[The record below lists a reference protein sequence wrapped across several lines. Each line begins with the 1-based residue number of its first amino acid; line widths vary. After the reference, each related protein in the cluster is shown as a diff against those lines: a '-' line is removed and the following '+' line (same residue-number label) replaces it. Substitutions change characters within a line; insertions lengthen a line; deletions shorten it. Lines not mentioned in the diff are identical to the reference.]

1 MHPLDYKGCIFNALR
16 EVECMNVVEQY
27 NLTLQIEVLK
37 EQSAETLARLCK
49 LVDGNGTSDCVEAL
63 KAYSHIV
70 NTELYL
76 ATSIHELD
84 ALKSDMVK
92 LESTI
97 KASLAQVS
105 HEVSDVKY
113 VKAVKSNSD
122 IPDIESYSSEDFD
135 KALERTIDLLTFNK
149 NISNTP
155 HAVILGGQSGAGKTT
170 IHRVKMMEYKGD
182 YIVIDGDTYR
192 AQHPHFR
199 ELQEKYGV
207 DSVDYT
213 KVFAGKMVEAV
224 IDKLSSLKYNLII
237 EGTLRS
243 AAVPINTATLLKSKG
258 YTVDFCLIATKPE
271 LSYLTTQLRYL
282 EMMIVDPLQARATPK
297 DHHDGIVKFLVANIT
312 ELEQSGVFE
321 TIQVYK
327 RDLEQVYNSKLCTES
342 VGTVVEQIL
351 FGPWTKDE
359 STLLEVSKSQEQE
372 LRAKLP

>member
-16 EVECMNVVEQY
+16 EVECKNIVEQY

-49 LVDGNGTSDCVEAL
+49 LVDKSGNSDCVEAL
-63 KAYSHIV
+63 KVYSHMV

-76 ATSIHELD
+76 ATSIQELD
-84 ALKSDMVK
+84 VLKSDMVK
-92 LESTI
+92 LENTI
-97 KASLAQVS
+97 KVLLTQAS
-105 HEVSDVKY
+105 HDVNDGKDI
-113 VKAVKSNSD
+113 KSNSG
-122 IPDIESYSSEDFD
+122 IPDIESYSSEDFN

-149 NISNTP
+149 NISSTP

-170 IHRVKMMEYKGD
+170 IHRVKMLESKGN

-192 AQHPHFR
+192 AQHPYFR

-213 KVFAGKMVEAV
+213 KMFAGKMVEAV

-258 YTVDFCLIATKPE
+258 YIVDFCLIATKPE

-282 EMMIVDPLQARATPK
+282 EMLVVDPLQARATPK
-297 DHHDGIVKFLVANIT
+297 EHHDGIVKSLVSNCN
-312 ELEQSGVFE
+312 ELEQSGLFE
-321 TIQVYK
+321 SIQVYK

-342 VGTVVEQIL
+342 VGTVVDQIL
-351 FGPWTKDE
+351 FGAWTQAE
-359 STLLEVSKSQEQE
+359 SALLEVSKSQEQE

>member
-1 MHPLDYKGCIFNALR
+1 
-16 EVECMNVVEQY
+16 MNVVEQY

-37 EQSAETLARLCK
+37 EQSAETLARLCN
-49 LVDGNGTSDCVEAL
+49 LVEGSGTSDCVELL

-84 ALKSDMVK
+84 ILKSDMVK
-92 LESTI
+92 LENTI
-97 KASLAQVS
+97 KESLAQAS
-105 HEVSDVKY
+105 HDI
-113 VKAVKSNSD
+113 SD
-122 IPDIESYSSEDFD
+122 IKETGDVQAIESYSSEDFD
-135 KALERTIDLLTFNK
+135 KALERTIDFLTFNK
-149 NISNTP
+149 NISSTP
-155 HAVILGGQSGAGKTT
+155 RAVILGGQSGAGKTT
-170 IHRVKMMEYKGD
+170 IHRVKMLESKGN

-192 AQHPHFR
+192 AQHPYFR

-207 DSVDYT
+207 NSVDYT
-213 KVFAGKMVEAV
+213 KMFAGKMVEAV

-297 DHHDGIVKFLVANIT
+297 DHHDGIVKSLVSNSN
-312 ELEQSGVFE
+312 ELEQSGLFE
-321 TIQVYK
+321 SIQVYK
-327 RDLEQVYNSKLCTES
+327 RDLEQVYNSKLSTES
-342 VGTVVEQIL
+342 VGTVVDKIL
-351 FGPWTKDE
+351 FGPWTSDE
-359 STLLEVSKSQEQE
+359 YALLEVSKSQEQE

>member
-1 MHPLDYKGCIFNALR
+1 
-16 EVECMNVVEQY
+16 MNIIEQY

-49 LVDGNGTSDCVEAL
+49 LVDEIGTSACEEAL

-76 ATSIHELD
+76 ATSIHDLD
-84 ALKSDMVK
+84 ALKSNMIK
-92 LESTI
+92 LENTI
-97 KASLAQVS
+97 KASLVQAS
-105 HEVSDVKY
+105 HDVSDVK
-113 VKAVKSNSD
+113 ANSD
-122 IPDIESYSSEDFD
+122 ITDIESYSSEDFD

-149 NISNTP
+149 NNSSTP
-155 HAVILGGQSGAGKTT
+155 RAVILGGQSGAGKTT

-213 KVFAGKMVEAV
+213 KMFAGKMVEAV
-224 IDKLSSLKYNLII
+224 IDKLSSLQYNLII

-243 AAVPINTATLLKSKG
+243 SAVPINTATLLKSKG

-297 DHHDGIVKFLVANIT
+297 DHHDGIVKSLVSNIN
-312 ELEQSGVFE
+312 ELEQSGLFE
-321 TIQVYK
+321 SLQLYK

-342 VGTVVEQIL
+342 VGVVVDQIL
-351 FGPWTKDE
+351 FGPWTQEE
-359 STLLEVSKSQEQE
+359 SALLEVSKSQEQE

>member
-1 MHPLDYKGCIFNALR
+1 
-16 EVECMNVVEQY
+16 MNVVEQY

-37 EQSAETLARLCK
+37 EQSAETLARLCN
-49 LVDGNGTSDCVEAL
+49 LVEGSGTSDCVELL

-84 ALKSDMVK
+84 ILKSDMVK
-92 LESTI
+92 LENTI
-97 KASLAQVS
+97 KESLAQAS
-105 HEVSDVKY
+105 HDI
-113 VKAVKSNSD
+113 SD
-122 IPDIESYSSEDFD
+122 IKETGDVQAIESYSSEDFD
-135 KALERTIDLLTFNK
+135 KALERTIDFLTFNK
-149 NISNTP
+149 NISSTP
-155 HAVILGGQSGAGKTT
+155 RAVILGGQSGAGKTT
-170 IHRVKMMEYKGD
+170 IHRVKMLESKGN

-192 AQHPHFR
+192 AQHPYFR

-213 KVFAGKMVEAV
+213 KMFAGKMVEAV

-297 DHHDGIVKFLVANIT
+297 DHHDGIIKSLVSNSN
-312 ELEQSGVFE
+312 ELEQSGLFE
-321 TIQVYK
+321 SLQVYK
-327 RDLEQVYNSKLCTES
+327 RNLEQVYNSKLCTES

-359 STLLEVSKSQEQE
+359 STLLEVSKSQEQA

>member
-37 EQSAETLARLCK
+37 EQSAETLARLCN
-49 LVDGNGTSDCVEAL
+49 LVEGSGTSDCVELL

-84 ALKSDMVK
+84 ILKSDMVK
-92 LESTI
+92 LENTI
-97 KASLAQVS
+97 KESLAQAS
-105 HEVSDVKY
+105 HDI
-113 VKAVKSNSD
+113 SD
-122 IPDIESYSSEDFD
+122 IKETGDVQAIESYSSEDFD
-135 KALERTIDLLTFNK
+135 KALERTIDFLTFNK
-149 NISNTP
+149 NISSTP
-155 HAVILGGQSGAGKTT
+155 RAVILGGQSGAGKTT
-170 IHRVKMMEYKGD
+170 IHRVKMLESKGN

-192 AQHPHFR
+192 AQHPYFR

-207 DSVDYT
+207 NSVDYT
-213 KVFAGKMVEAV
+213 KMFAGKMVEAV

-297 DHHDGIVKFLVANIT
+297 DHHDGIVKSLVSNSN
-312 ELEQSGVFE
+312 ELEQSGLFE
-321 TIQVYK
+321 SIQVYK

-359 STLLEVSKSQEQE
+359 STLLEVSKSQEQA

>member
-1 MHPLDYKGCIFNALR
+1 
-16 EVECMNVVEQY
+16 MNVVEQY

-37 EQSAETLARLCK
+37 EQSAETLARLCN
-49 LVDGNGTSDCVEAL
+49 LVEGSGTSDCVELL

-84 ALKSDMVK
+84 ILKSDMVK
-92 LESTI
+92 LENTI
-97 KASLAQVS
+97 KESLAQAS
-105 HEVSDVKY
+105 HDI
-113 VKAVKSNSD
+113 SD
-122 IPDIESYSSEDFD
+122 IKETGDVQAIESYSSEDFD
-135 KALERTIDLLTFNK
+135 KALERTIDFLTFNK
-149 NISNTP
+149 NISSTP
-155 HAVILGGQSGAGKTT
+155 RAVILGGQSGAGKTT
-170 IHRVKMMEYKGD
+170 IHRVKMLESKGN

-192 AQHPHFR
+192 AQHPYFR

-207 DSVDYT
+207 NSVDYT
-213 KVFAGKMVEAV
+213 KMFAGKMVEAV

-282 EMMIVDPLQARATPK
+282 EMLVVNPLQARATPK
-297 DHHDGIVKFLVANIT
+297 EHHDGIVKSLISNSN
-312 ELEQSGVFE
+312 ELEQSGLFE
-321 TIQVYK
+321 SIQVYK
-327 RDLEQVYNSKLCTES
+327 RNLVQVYNSKQCTKP
-342 VGTVVEQIL
+342 VGTIVENVL
-351 FGPWTKDE
+351 FGTWTQDE
-359 STLLEVSKSQEQE
+359 TDLFNVGKAQELE

>member
-1 MHPLDYKGCIFNALR
+1 
-16 EVECMNVVEQY
+16 MNVVEQY

-37 EQSAETLARLCK
+37 EQSAETLARLCN
-49 LVDGNGTSDCVEAL
+49 LVEGSGTSDCVELL

-84 ALKSDMVK
+84 ILKSDMVK
-92 LESTI
+92 LENTI
-97 KASLAQVS
+97 KESLAQAS
-105 HEVSDVKY
+105 HDI
-113 VKAVKSNSD
+113 SD
-122 IPDIESYSSEDFD
+122 IKETGDVQAIESYSSEDFD
-135 KALERTIDLLTFNK
+135 KALERTIDFLTFNK
-149 NISNTP
+149 NISSTP
-155 HAVILGGQSGAGKTT
+155 RAVILGGQSGAGKTT
-170 IHRVKMMEYKGD
+170 IHRVKMLESKGN

-192 AQHPHFR
+192 AQHPYFR

-207 DSVDYT
+207 NSVDYT
-213 KVFAGKMVEAV
+213 KMFAGKMVEAV

-297 DHHDGIVKFLVANIT
+297 DHHDGIVKSLVSNSN
-312 ELEQSGVFE
+312 ELEQSGLFE
-321 TIQVYK
+321 SIQVYK
-327 RDLEQVYNSKLCTES
+327 RDLEQVYNSKLSTES
-342 VGTVVEQIL
+342 VGTVVDQIL
-351 FGPWTKDE
+351 FGPWTQDE
-359 STLLEVSKSQEQE
+359 SALLEESKSQEQE

>member
-1 MHPLDYKGCIFNALR
+1 
-16 EVECMNVVEQY
+16 MNVVEQY

-37 EQSAETLARLCK
+37 EQSAETLARLCN
-49 LVDGNGTSDCVEAL
+49 LVEGSGTSDCVELL

-84 ALKSDMVK
+84 ILKSDMVK
-92 LESTI
+92 LENTI
-97 KASLAQVS
+97 KESLAQAS
-105 HEVSDVKY
+105 HDI
-113 VKAVKSNSD
+113 SD
-122 IPDIESYSSEDFD
+122 IKETGDVQAIESYSSEDFE
-135 KALERTIDLLTFNK
+135 KALERTIDFLTFNK
-149 NISNTP
+149 SISSTP
-155 HAVILGGQSGAGKTT
+155 RAVILGGQSGAGKTT
-170 IHRVKMMEYKGD
+170 IHRVKMLESKGN

-192 AQHPHFR
+192 AQHPYFR

-213 KVFAGKMVEAV
+213 KMFAGKMVEAV

-297 DHHDGIVKFLVANIT
+297 DHHDGIVKSLVYNSN
-312 ELEQSGVFE
+312 ELEQSGLFE
-321 TIQVYK
+321 SIQVYK

-342 VGTVVEQIL
+342 VGTVVDKIL
-351 FGPWTKDE
+351 FGPWTSDE
-359 STLLEVSKSQEQE
+359 YALLEVSKSQEQE
-372 LRAKLP
+372 LREKLP

>member
-1 MHPLDYKGCIFNALR
+1 
-16 EVECMNVVEQY
+16 MNVVEQY
-27 NLTLQIEVLK
+27 NLTLKIEVLK

-49 LVDGNGTSDCVEAL
+49 LVDRSGISDCIEVI

-76 ATSIHELD
+76 ATSINELE
-84 ALKSDMVK
+84 ALKSDMAE
-92 LESTI
+92 LESNI
-97 KASLAQVS
+97 KESLAQIS
-105 HEVSDVKY
+105 HGVSDEKCF
-113 VKAVKSNSD
+113 KENSD
-122 IPDIESYSSEDFD
+122 VLDIEAYSSDDFD
-135 KALERTIDLLTFNK
+135 KALERTIDLLMFNK
-149 NISNTP
+149 NISSAP

-170 IHRVKMMEYKGD
+170 IHRVKMVESKGD

-199 ELQEKYGV
+199 ALQEKYGV
-207 DSVDYT
+207 DSVEYT
-213 KVFAGKMVEAV
+213 KMFAGKMVEAV
-224 IDKLSSLKYNLII
+224 IEKLSSLKYNLII

-282 EMMIVDPLQARATPK
+282 EMLVVDPLQARATPK
-297 DHHDGIVKFLVANIT
+297 EHHDGIVKSLVANIT

-321 TIQVYK
+321 SIQVYK

-342 VGTVVEQIL
+342 VETVVDQIL
-351 FGPWTKDE
+351 FGPWTHDE
-359 STLLEVSKSQEQE
+359 YALLEVSKSQEQA

>member
-37 EQSAETLARLCK
+37 EQSAETLARLCN
-49 LVDGNGTSDCVEAL
+49 LVEGSGTSDCVELL

-84 ALKSDMVK
+84 ILKSDMVK
-92 LESTI
+92 LENTI
-97 KASLAQVS
+97 KESLAQAS
-105 HEVSDVKY
+105 HDI
-113 VKAVKSNSD
+113 SD
-122 IPDIESYSSEDFD
+122 IKETGDVQAIESYSSEDFD
-135 KALERTIDLLTFNK
+135 KALERTIDFLTFNK
-149 NISNTP
+149 NISSTP
-155 HAVILGGQSGAGKTT
+155 RAVILGGQSGAGKTT
-170 IHRVKMMEYKGD
+170 IHRVKMLESKGN
-182 YIVIDGDTYR
+182 YIIIDGDTYR
-192 AQHPHFR
+192 AQHPYFR

-213 KVFAGKMVEAV
+213 KMFAGKMVEAV

-297 DHHDGIVKFLVANIT
+297 DHHDGIVKSLVSNSN
-312 ELEQSGVFE
+312 ELEQSGLFE
-321 TIQVYK
+321 SIQVYK
-327 RDLEQVYNSKLCTES
+327 RDLEQVYNSKLSTES
-342 VGTVVEQIL
+342 VGTVVDKIL
-351 FGPWTKDE
+351 FGPWTSDE
-359 STLLEVSKSQEQE
+359 YALLEVSKSQEQE
-372 LRAKLP
+372 LREKLP

>member
-1 MHPLDYKGCIFNALR
+1 MIALR

-37 EQSAETLARLCK
+37 EQSAETLARLCN
-49 LVDGNGTSDCVEAL
+49 LVEGSGTSDCVELL

-84 ALKSDMVK
+84 ILKSDMVK
-92 LESTI
+92 LENTI
-97 KASLAQVS
+97 KESLAQAS
-105 HEVSDVKY
+105 HDI
-113 VKAVKSNSD
+113 SD
-122 IPDIESYSSEDFD
+122 IKETGDVQAIESYSSEDFD
-135 KALERTIDLLTFNK
+135 KALERTIDFLTFNK
-149 NISNTP
+149 NISSTP
-155 HAVILGGQSGAGKTT
+155 RAVILGGQSGAGKTT
-170 IHRVKMMEYKGD
+170 IHRVKMLESKGN

-192 AQHPHFR
+192 AQHPYFR

-207 DSVDYT
+207 NSVDYT
-213 KVFAGKMVEAV
+213 KMFAGKMVEAV

-297 DHHDGIVKFLVANIT
+297 DHHDGIVKSLVSNSN
-312 ELEQSGVFE
+312 ELEQSGLFE
-321 TIQVYK
+321 SIQVYK
-327 RDLEQVYNSKLCTES
+327 RDLEQVYNSKLSTES
-342 VGTVVEQIL
+342 VGTVVDKIL
-351 FGPWTKDE
+351 FGPWTSDE
-359 STLLEVSKSQEQE
+359 YALLEVSKSQEQE
-372 LRAKLP
+372 LREKLP

>member
-1 MHPLDYKGCIFNALR
+1 
-16 EVECMNVVEQY
+16 MNVVEQY
-27 NLTLQIEVLK
+27 NLTLKIEVLK

-49 LVDGNGTSDCVEAL
+49 LVDRSGISDCIEVI

-76 ATSIHELD
+76 ATSINELE
-84 ALKSDMVK
+84 ALKSDMAE
-92 LESTI
+92 LESNI
-97 KASLAQVS
+97 KESLAQIS
-105 HEVSDVKY
+105 HGVSDEKCF
-113 VKAVKSNSD
+113 KENSD
-122 IPDIESYSSEDFD
+122 VLDIEAYSSDDFD
-135 KALERTIDLLTFNK
+135 KALERTIDLLMFNK
-149 NISNTP
+149 NISSAP

-170 IHRVKMMEYKGD
+170 IHRVKMVESKGD

-199 ELQEKYGV
+199 ALQEKYGV
-207 DSVDYT
+207 DSVEYT
-213 KVFAGKMVEAV
+213 KMFAGKMVEAV
-224 IDKLSSLKYNLII
+224 IEKLSSLKYNLII

-282 EMMIVDPLQARATPK
+282 EMLLVDPLQARATPK
-297 DHHDGIVKFLVANIT
+297 EHHDGIVKSLVANIT

-321 TIQVYK
+321 SIQVYK

-342 VGTVVEQIL
+342 VETVVDQIL
-351 FGPWTKDE
+351 FGPWTHDE
-359 STLLEVSKSQEQE
+359 YALLEVSKSQEQA

>member
-37 EQSAETLARLCK
+37 EQSAETLARLCN
-49 LVDGNGTSDCVEAL
+49 LVEGSGTSDCVELL

-84 ALKSDMVK
+84 ILKSDMVK
-92 LESTI
+92 LENTI
-97 KASLAQVS
+97 KESLAQAS
-105 HEVSDVKY
+105 HDI
-113 VKAVKSNSD
+113 SD
-122 IPDIESYSSEDFD
+122 IKETGDVQAIESYSSEDFD
-135 KALERTIDLLTFNK
+135 KALESTIDFLTFNK
-149 NISNTP
+149 NISSTP
-155 HAVILGGQSGAGKTT
+155 RAVILGGQSGAGKTT
-170 IHRVKMMEYKGD
+170 IHRVKMLESKGN

-192 AQHPHFR
+192 AQHPYFR

-207 DSVDYT
+207 NSVDYT
-213 KVFAGKMVEAV
+213 KMFAGKMVEAV

-297 DHHDGIVKFLVANIT
+297 DHHDGIVKSLVSNSN
-312 ELEQSGVFE
+312 ELEQSGLFE
-321 TIQVYK
+321 SIQVYK
-327 RDLEQVYNSKLCTES
+327 RDLEQVYNSKLSTES
-342 VGTVVEQIL
+342 VGTVVDKIL
-351 FGPWTKDE
+351 FGPWTSDE
-359 STLLEVSKSQEQE
+359 YALLEVSKSQEQE
-372 LRAKLP
+372 LREKLP

>member
-1 MHPLDYKGCIFNALR
+1 MHPSDYKGCIYYALR
-16 EVECMNVVEQY
+16 EVECMNVVEKY

-37 EQSAETLARLCK
+37 EQSTETLARLCK
-49 LVDGNGTSDCVEAL
+49 LVEGSGTSDCVEAL

-84 ALKSDMVK
+84 VLKSDMVK
-92 LESTI
+92 LENTI
-97 KASLAQVS
+97 KGSLVQAS
-105 HEVSDVKY
+105 HDVSDVK
-113 VKAVKSNSD
+113 ATSD
-122 IPDIESYSSEDFD
+122 VQDIESYSSEDFN
-135 KALERTIDLLTFNK
+135 KALECTIDLLTFNK
-149 NISNTP
+149 NISSTP

-213 KVFAGKMVEAV
+213 KMFAGKMVEAV

-297 DHHDGIVKFLVANIT
+297 DHHDGLVKSLVSNIN
-312 ELEQSGVFE
+312 ELEQSGLFE
-321 TIQVYK
+321 SVQVYK

-342 VGTVVEQIL
+342 VGAVVDQIL
-351 FGPWTKDE
+351 FGSWSQDE
-359 STLLEVSKSQEQE
+359 IDLLALGRTQEQE
-372 LRAKLP
+372 LRKQLC

>member
-1 MHPLDYKGCIFNALR
+1 
-16 EVECMNVVEQY
+16 MNVVEQY

-37 EQSAETLARLCK
+37 EQSAETLARLCN
-49 LVDGNGTSDCVEAL
+49 LVEGSGTSDCVELL

-84 ALKSDMVK
+84 ILKSDMVK
-92 LESTI
+92 LENTI
-97 KASLAQVS
+97 KESLAQAS
-105 HEVSDVKY
+105 HDI
-113 VKAVKSNSD
+113 SD
-122 IPDIESYSSEDFD
+122 IKETGDVQAIESYSSEDFD
-135 KALERTIDLLTFNK
+135 KALERTIDFLTFNK
-149 NISNTP
+149 NISSTP
-155 HAVILGGQSGAGKTT
+155 RAVILGGQSGAGKTT
-170 IHRVKMMEYKGD
+170 IHRVKMLESKGN

-192 AQHPHFR
+192 AQHSYFR

-207 DSVDYT
+207 NSVDYT
-213 KVFAGKMVEAV
+213 KMFAGKMVEAV

-297 DHHDGIVKFLVANIT
+297 DHHDGIVKSLVSNSN
-312 ELEQSGVFE
+312 ELEQSGLFE
-321 TIQVYK
+321 SIQVYK
-327 RDLEQVYNSKLCTES
+327 RDLEQVYNSKLSTES
-342 VGTVVEQIL
+342 VGTVVDKIL
-351 FGPWTKDE
+351 FGPWTSDE
-359 STLLEVSKSQEQE
+359 YALLEVSKSQEQE
-372 LRAKLP
+372 LREKLP

>member
-37 EQSAETLARLCK
+37 EQSAETLARLCN
-49 LVDGNGTSDCVEAL
+49 LVEESGTSDCIEVL

-84 ALKSDMVK
+84 ILKLDMVK
-92 LESTI
+92 LENTI
-97 KASLAQVS
+97 KESLAQAS
-105 HEVSDVKY
+105 HDI
-113 VKAVKSNSD
+113 SD
-122 IPDIESYSSEDFD
+122 IKETGDVQAIESYSSEDFD
-135 KALERTIDLLTFNK
+135 KALERTIDFLTFNK
-149 NISNTP
+149 NISSTP
-155 HAVILGGQSGAGKTT
+155 RAVILGGQSGAGKTT
-170 IHRVKMMEYKGD
+170 IHRVKMVESKGN

-192 AQHPHFR
+192 AQHPYFR

-213 KVFAGKMVEAV
+213 KMFAGKMVEAV

-297 DHHDGIVKFLVANIT
+297 DHHDGIVKSLVSNSN
-312 ELEQSGVFE
+312 ELEQSGLFE
-321 TIQVYK
+321 SIQVYK

-342 VGTVVEQIL
+342 VETVVDKIL
-351 FGPWTKDE
+351 FGTWTHDE
-359 STLLEVSKSQEQE
+359 YALLEVSKSQEQA

>member
-37 EQSAETLARLCK
+37 EQSAETLARLCN
-49 LVDGNGTSDCVEAL
+49 LVEGSGTSDCVELL

-84 ALKSDMVK
+84 ILKSDMVK
-92 LESTI
+92 LENTI
-97 KASLAQVS
+97 KESLAQAS
-105 HEVSDVKY
+105 HDI
-113 VKAVKSNSD
+113 SD
-122 IPDIESYSSEDFD
+122 IKETGDVQAIESYSSEDFD
-135 KALERTIDLLTFNK
+135 KALERTIDFLTFNK
-149 NISNTP
+149 NISSTP
-155 HAVILGGQSGAGKTT
+155 RAVILGGQSGAGKTT
-170 IHRVKMMEYKGD
+170 IHRVKMLESKGN

-192 AQHPHFR
+192 AQHPYFR

-207 DSVDYT
+207 NSVDYT
-213 KVFAGKMVEAV
+213 KMFAGKMVEAV

-297 DHHDGIVKFLVANIT
+297 DHHDGIVKSLVSNSN
-312 ELEQSGVFE
+312 ELEQSGLFE
-321 TIQVYK
+321 SIQVYK
-327 RDLEQVYNSKLCTES
+327 RDLEQVYNSKLSTES
-342 VGTVVEQIL
+342 VGTVVDKIL
-351 FGPWTKDE
+351 FGPWTSDE
-359 STLLEVSKSQEQE
+359 YALLEVSKSQEQE

>member
-37 EQSAETLARLCK
+37 EQSAETLARLCN
-49 LVDGNGTSDCVEAL
+49 LVEGSGTSDCVELL

-84 ALKSDMVK
+84 ILKSDMVK
-92 LESTI
+92 LENTI
-97 KASLAQVS
+97 KESLAQAS
-105 HEVSDVKY
+105 HDI
-113 VKAVKSNSD
+113 SD
-122 IPDIESYSSEDFD
+122 IKETGDVQAIESYSSEDFD
-135 KALERTIDLLTFNK
+135 KALERTIDFLTFNK
-149 NISNTP
+149 NISSTP
-155 HAVILGGQSGAGKTT
+155 RAVILGGQSGAGKTT
-170 IHRVKMMEYKGD
+170 IHRVKMLESKGN

-192 AQHPHFR
+192 AQHPYFR

-207 DSVDYT
+207 NSVDYT
-213 KVFAGKMVEAV
+213 KMFAGKMVEAV

-297 DHHDGIVKFLVANIT
+297 DHHDGIVKSLVSNSN
-312 ELEQSGVFE
+312 ELEQSGLFE
-321 TIQVYK
+321 SIQVYK

-342 VGTVVEQIL
+342 VGTVVDKIL
-351 FGPWTKDE
+351 FGPWTSDE
-359 STLLEVSKSQEQE
+359 YALLEVSKSQEQE
-372 LRAKLP
+372 LREKLP

>member
-1 MHPLDYKGCIFNALR
+1 
-16 EVECMNVVEQY
+16 MNVVEQY

-49 LVDGNGTSDCVEAL
+49 LVDESGTSDCVEAL
-63 KAYSHIV
+63 KAYSHMV

-76 ATSIHELD
+76 ATSIQELD
-84 ALKSDMVK
+84 ILKSDMVK
-92 LESTI
+92 LENTI
-97 KASLAQVS
+97 KASLAQAS

-135 KALERTIDLLTFNK
+135 KALARTIDLLTFNK

-170 IHRVKMMEYKGD
+170 IHRVKMMESKGD

-199 ELQEKYGV
+199 ELQEKYGI

-213 KVFAGKMVEAV
+213 KVFAGKMVEAI

-243 AAVPINTATLLKSKG
+243 ATVPINTATLLKSKG
-258 YTVDFCLIATKPE
+258 YIVDFCLIATKPE

-282 EMMIVDPLQARATPK
+282 EMLVVDPLQARGTPK
-297 DHHDGIVKFLVANIT
+297 EHHDGIVKFLVANIT
-312 ELEQSGVFE
+312 ELEQSGFFE

-342 VGTVVEQIL
+342 VGTVVDQIL
-351 FGPWTKDE
+351 FGAWTQDE
-359 STLLEVSKSQEQE
+359 LALLEVSKSQEQE

>member
-49 LVDGNGTSDCVEAL
+49 LVDGSGNSDCVEAL
-63 KAYSHIV
+63 KAYSHMV

-84 ALKSDMVK
+84 ILKLDMVK
-92 LESTI
+92 LENTI
-97 KASLAQVS
+97 KELLTQAS
-105 HEVSDVKY
+105 HDISDI
-113 VKAVKSNSD
+113 KAVKEIGD
-122 IPDIESYSSEDFD
+122 VQAIESYSSEDFD

-149 NISNTP
+149 NVSSTP

-213 KVFAGKMVEAV
+213 KAFAGQMVEAV

-297 DHHDGIVKFLVANIT
+297 EHHDGIVKSLVANIT
-312 ELEQSGVFE
+312 EIEQSGVFE

-342 VGTVVEQIL
+342 VGTMVDQIL
-351 FGPWTKDE
+351 FGPWTHDE
-359 STLLEVSKSQEQE
+359 SALLEVSKSQEQE

>member
-1 MHPLDYKGCIFNALR
+1 
-16 EVECMNVVEQY
+16 MNIIEQY

-49 LVDGNGTSDCVEAL
+49 IVGDSNTSKYIDLL
-63 KAYSHIV
+63 KAFSYIV
-70 NTELYL
+70 NTELYMV
-76 ATSIHELD
+76 TSVDELES
-84 ALKSDMVK
+84 LKSKMTGI
-92 LESTI
+92 EHRI
-97 KASLAQVS
+97 KASLGTDA
-105 HEVSDVKY
+105 HIAEV
-113 VKAVKSNSD
+113 AKSLKSYSD
-122 IPDIESYSSEDFD
+122 IQDIESYSSEDFD
-135 KALERTIDLLTFNK
+135 KALELTIDLLTFNT
-149 NISNTP
+149 NISSTP

-207 DSVDYT
+207 HSVDYT

-243 AAVPINTATLLKSKG
+243 AAVPINTATLLKAKG

-282 EMMIVDPLQARATPK
+282 EMVIVNPLQARATPK
-297 DHHDGIVKFLVANIT
+297 DHHDGIVKSLVSNIN
-312 ELEQSGVFE
+312 ELEQSGLFE
-321 TIQVYK
+321 SVQVYR

-342 VGTVVEQIL
+342 VGAVVNQIL
-351 FGPWTKDE
+351 FGAWTQDE
-359 STLLEVSKSQEQE
+359 SALLEVSKSQEQE
-372 LRAKLP
+372 LRSKLP

>member
-1 MHPLDYKGCIFNALR
+1 
-16 EVECMNVVEQY
+16 MNVVEQY
-27 NLTLQIEVLK
+27 NLTLKIEVLK

-49 LVDGNGTSDCVEAL
+49 LVDRSGTSDCIEVI

-70 NTELYL
+70 NTEIYL
-76 ATSIHELD
+76 VTSIHELD
-84 ALKSDMVK
+84 LLKSDMEK
-92 LESTI
+92 LGNTI
-97 KASLAQVS
+97 KESLAQAS
-105 HEVSDVKY
+105 HDISDVKEI
-113 VKAVKSNSD
+113 SD
-122 IPDIESYSSEDFD
+122 VQDITSYSSEDFD

-149 NISNTP
+149 NISSAP

-170 IHRVKMMEYKGD
+170 IHRVKMIETKGN
-182 YIVIDGDTYR
+182 YIVIDGDSYR
-192 AQHPHFR
+192 AQHPYFR

-297 DHHDGIVKFLVANIT
+297 DHHDGIVKSLVANIT

-342 VGTVVEQIL
+342 VGTVVDQIL
-351 FGPWTKDE
+351 FGPWTQDE
-359 STLLEVSKSQEQE
+359 SALLEESKSQEQE

>member
-1 MHPLDYKGCIFNALR
+1 
-16 EVECMNVVEQY
+16 MNVVEQY

-37 EQSAETLARLCK
+37 EQSAETLARLCN
-49 LVDGNGTSDCVEAL
+49 LVEGSGTSDCVELL

-84 ALKSDMVK
+84 ILKSDMVK
-92 LESTI
+92 LENTI
-97 KASLAQVS
+97 KESLAQAS
-105 HEVSDVKY
+105 HDI
-113 VKAVKSNSD
+113 SD
-122 IPDIESYSSEDFD
+122 IKETGDVQAIESYSSEDFD
-135 KALERTIDLLTFNK
+135 KALERTIDFLTFNK
-149 NISNTP
+149 NISSTP
-155 HAVILGGQSGAGKTT
+155 RAVILGGQSGAGKTT
-170 IHRVKMMEYKGD
+170 IHRVKMLESKGN

-192 AQHPHFR
+192 AQHPYFR

-213 KVFAGKMVEAV
+213 KMFAGKMVEAV

-243 AAVPINTATLLKSKG
+243 AAVPINTAILLKSKG

-297 DHHDGIVKFLVANIT
+297 DHHDGIVKSLVYNSN
-312 ELEQSGVFE
+312 ELEQSGLFE
-321 TIQVYK
+321 SIQVYK

-342 VGTVVEQIL
+342 VGTVVDKIL
-351 FGPWTKDE
+351 FGPWTSDE
-359 STLLEVSKSQEQE
+359 YALLEVSKSQEQE
-372 LRAKLP
+372 LRAKLH